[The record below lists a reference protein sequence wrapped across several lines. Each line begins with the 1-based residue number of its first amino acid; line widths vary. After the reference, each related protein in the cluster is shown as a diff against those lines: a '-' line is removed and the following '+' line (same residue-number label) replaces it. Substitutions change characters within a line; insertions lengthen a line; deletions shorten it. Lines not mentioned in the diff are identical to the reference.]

1 MNTLA
6 NVIALNWVK
15 YEVEKKFPG
24 LPNIICKN
32 ADYFVFIKKNKHMRI
47 FLGGKYVKYE
57 KYDFSSVLRTFKN
70 CSILNLNLWFSDFF
84 RDYRKRPLKSNELN
98 KVLNV

>member
-1 MNTLA
+1 MKLRKNFPVCL
-6 NVIALNWVK
+6 ILSVK
-15 YEVEKKFPG
+15 MQITSF
-24 LPNIICKN
+24 LL
-32 ADYFVFIKKNKHMRI
+32 KKNKHMRI